1 MARDWI
7 WKTLEDKDAISGA
20 LPPERLGI
28 VLNKNGEL
36 VRYQKPK
43 EIKPPLER
51 FMDSIEEIDLD
62 GETCWLWTGG
72 DQFWVQ
78 GGTVISPW
86 RYAYELFI
94 GARVP
99 RGANFRWKCAT
110 PRCCLPE
117 HLELIGKYCKEKRV
131 YGEVAR

>member
-20 LPPERLGI
+20 LPPERRGI

-51 FMDSIEEIDLD
+51 FLESIEEIELD
-62 GETCWLWTGG
+62 GETCWRWTGS
-72 DQFWVQ
+72 DQFWVK
-78 GGTVISPW
+78 GSMVIAPW

-94 GARVP
+94 GAHIP
-99 RGANFRWKCAT
+99 RGANFRWKCGT

-117 HLELIGKYCKEKRV
+117 HLVVIGKYCKEKRV
-131 YGEVAR
+131 